1 MRETDAKVK
10 TRRIDCDSELR
21 LRLGDAMQ
29 TYPERLKHTPP
40 KRRIA
45 FPGNDGRGGSHR
57 SLKGPR
63 RADPVRILS
72 RLLEAPSLAAGSKDF
87 EFDCGPAL
95 GNRQGSHGRG
105 CRTSTIERTYGD
117 AA

>member
-1 MRETDAKVK
+1 MRETGGEGQNA
-10 TRRIDCDSELR
+10 THGLR
-21 LRLGDAMQ
+21 LRLG
-29 TYPERLKHTPP
+29 PERLKHTTP

-63 RADPVRILS
+63 RANPVRILS

-95 GNRQGSHGRG
+95 GSRIPSFSDEAEGLRESR
-105 CRTSTIERTYGD
+105 IL
-117 AA
+117 A